1 MGTSD
6 CVLVVVS
13 QPASPFEEQAYND
26 WYSLNHL
33 NYVLFA
39 ERFPSASRFRQ
50 AWVVKGALTPY
61 LALYQA
67 DWPDG
72 WAAQQAYAEVRRLG
86 IGSRWNR
93 SPGHS
98 LDVHSWSYYVKVA
111 ERGQPDPAGDPP
123 DMILVTLAHPDGGMG
138 KTGLFLAD
146 EVERWYGSLMDDLA
160 GCPVIRGSTLYRLDL
175 RAGGETPPL
184 YLSVHEL
191 QPDEGECGA
200 VVHQRLM
207 AWLSAKCRQA
217 EPGALAGPGAPVGLD
232 FWGYY
237 ERLATRHK
245 LDEETLLK
253 SPPPGG
259 PQAERSA

>member
-1 MGTSD
+1 MGTSE

-26 WYSLNHL
+26 WYSFNHL
-33 NYVLFA
+33 NYVLFS
-39 ERFPSASRFRQ
+39 EGFPSASRFRE
-50 AWVVKGALTPY
+50 AWVVKGSLTPY

-72 WAAQQAYAEVRRLG
+72 WAAQQAYAEVRRQG

-93 SPGHS
+93 SPGNS

-123 DMILVTLAHPDGGMG
+123 RMVLVTFAHPDGGMG
-138 KTGLFLAD
+138 KTGLFLAE
-146 EVERWYGSLMDDLA
+146 EVEHWYGALLDALT
-160 GCPVIRGSTLYRLDL
+160 GCPLVRGSTLYRLDL
-175 RAGGETPPL
+175 RAGGETLPL

-191 QPDEGECGA
+191 LPETGEAGA
-200 VVHQRLM
+200 DVHQRLM
-207 AWLSAKCRQA
+207 AWLNGGPRID
-217 EPGALAGPGAPVGLD
+217 PGALAGPGAPVGLD

-245 LDEETLLK
+245 RAEEDLLE
-253 SPPPGG
+253 SAPSAVPRAEPG
-259 PQAERSA
+259 A